1 MSEKINFYGYYC
13 IQPVSGI
20 VSCVQYNANNGQ
32 ISQFSIEIE
41 YGVNIILFPI
51 FEMTAGLIR
60 GIVNE

>member
-13 IQPVSGI
+13 FQPISGG

-32 ISQFSIEIE
+32 TSQFSIEIG
-41 YGVNIILFPI
+41 YDVNIVLSPI

-60 GIVNE
+60 GIINE